1 MRKISVCLAMLG
13 AAACAT
19 SASQGNKP
27 AAADEPKPA
36 AATPGTVKDPAQQLA
51 FHIAAMVKAIKD
63 APECEGGGAAALA
76 HLEKNRAEMKE
87 AVHRLKTKAAELS
100 TEASEKYFAD
110 TLKLV
115 EELSPG
121 AEERLK
127 DFAQRCPT
135 QDQAINEALGTLEQD

>member
-1 MRKISVCLAMLG
+1 
-13 AAACAT
+13 
-19 SASQGNKP
+19 
-27 AAADEPKPA
+27 
-36 AATPGTVKDPAQQLA
+36 
-51 FHIAAMVKAIKD
+51 MVKAIQD
-63 APECEGGGAAALA
+63 APDCERGGAGAVA

-87 AVHRLKTKAAELS
+87 AVHRLKAKAAELT

-127 DFAQRCPT
+127 DFAKRCPT
-135 QDQAINEALGTLEQD
+135 QDNAINDALGSLEQD